1 MGIWVLRYK
10 IFSQLTLTWSAADI
24 LYTRG
29 RNVNPQFL
37 KKKKKKKK
45 GVYFSFKTFPFSHE
59 FDFSDNYGELHY
71 HQRSNSYSGLT
82 YKKPLGTVHVTSCSP
97 LPLIIMGCLVQRKI
111 TLHCCLRV
119 NDTQVVLL

>member
-10 IFSQLTLTWSAADI
+10 IFSQLTLTWSAANI

-37 KKKKKKKK
+37 KKKKKK

-59 FDFSDNYGELHY
+59 FDFSDTIKG
-71 HQRSNSYSGLT
+71 
-82 YKKPLGTVHVTSCSP
+82 VTA
-97 LPLIIMGCLVQRKI
+97 L
-111 TLHCCLRV
+111 
-119 NDTQVVLL
+119 